1 MSIKSRT
8 TQQFPRWLACVGLVF
23 LSACSALP
31 SASAKGNTDM
41 NTSAKIESLFAHTK
55 EICFGRYVLTVPAEA
70 QVAYGRNRIDGQP
83 PIIHRNQAKN
93 IKQIMEQEIQDYKKG
108 KASWQSPIFHR
119 MGAGPL
125 PNSLSMLWSEDQI
138 RLESGD
144 YYLDLWVVKGNDVFE
159 YSGYYV
165 DRYAKT
171 MTDGNRKEVDQQN
184 IPRNEQEAWDK
195 LLPLVRATRPRAD
208 DEVPTESGFCVPG
221 GFVSDATYKYRE
233 QAEMGIRLPSLPDI
247 SFSISSVNY
256 GSLEGVNG
264 AGALE
269 MAQSEMRSHGENYG
283 YQILRKG
290 RAPLQTWR
298 KGEEVLG
305 KQKTT
310 GHLSFVWMSVGE
322 DGSVANPNE
331 IKVQMFSKVEADT
344 VGLAKDTSLTDDEG
358 IALWDK
364 LLKGFRFRVPIKVVN

>member
-8 TQQFPRWLACVGLVF
+8 TQQFPRWIACVGLVF

-55 EICFGRYVLTVPAEA
+55 EICFGRYVLTVPVEA
-70 QVAYGRNRIDGQP
+70 QIAYGENRIKGQP
-83 PIIHRNQAKN
+83 SIIYRNQAKD
-93 IKQIMEQEIQDYKKG
+93 IQKIANTRLQKLKNN
-108 KASWQSPIFHR
+108 KASWQMPIIHHT
-119 MGAGPL
+119 GAGPI
-125 PNSLSMLWSEDQI
+125 PNSLQLWYSENQI
-138 RLESGD
+138 SLDYGD
-144 YYLDLWVVKGNDVFE
+144 YYLSFWVVKGNDVYQF
-159 YSGYYV
+159 SGYYV
-165 DRYAKT
+165 DRYAKS
-171 MTDGNRKEVDQQN
+171 MTDGDRKEADQRHD
-184 IPRNEQEAWDK
+184 PHNEQEAWDK

-247 SFSISSVNY
+247 SFSISSANY
-256 GSLEGVNG
+256 GSLEGGNG

-344 VGLAKDTSLTDDEG
+344 VGIAKDTSLTDDEG

-364 LLKGFRFRVPIKVVN
+364 LLKGFRFRVPIKDVN